1 MSDYSDVS
9 ELVLRERAARNHAQW
24 DALRGWFH
32 PDSLVITSWF
42 EGTGPEFVDISIKRY
57 RPGNSIINRLSPPV
71 VHLAGERAGPGSP
84 DRALVELPSTT
95 IRWFPIDG
103 VEVELTSYM
112 LLVYRAERRDGV
124 WRILQLNAINEADTL
139 FPAIP
144 GDVPKIDRE
153 LLAGFRRSYRFL
165 SLFHTL
171 HGEPVKND
179 LPGLDD
185 RDSVDRLY
193 SAAFSWLESGRAEST
208 DPSATHSH

>member
-1 MSDYSDVS
+1 MSDHTDLS

-24 DALRGWFH
+24 DALRGCFH

-42 EGTGPEFVDISIKRY
+42 EGTGPEFVDVSVKRY

-71 VHLAGERAGPGSP
+71 VHLAGESAGR

-171 HGEPVKND
+171 HGEPVKDD

-185 RDSVDRLY
+185 RDSVDSLY
-193 SAAFSWLESGRAEST
+193 SAAFGWLESGRGGSA
-208 DPSATHSH
+208 DPSAPHSN